1 MNPQP
6 ELESDT
12 LRSEIDTTR
21 ERMDETIDALGN
33 RLEGRHLVDELIGF
47 FRGRANGA
55 GELKERL
62 SHSAGTAV
70 HSVVDAVKAHPIPV
84 VLTSAG
90 LAWLIYEMR
99 SGRRGP
105 ADGSNE
111 FDYSEYAQMGEM
123 GVTDDSISYPS
134 GGGDYEESEDEG
146 LRAEMSRG
154 AEHAKGKLA
163 DVGARAKEKASAVA
177 HRGREALGA
186 TKERLSGMTSQAQQR
201 GREAYQR
208 TRERVVTTTHQH
220 PLEVG
225 LACLAAG
232 AIIGLMLPTPQVVNR
247 RLGPSVD
254 RLRDRARGA
263 GSELL
268 QKGKRVVEAAAS
280 AAKVEA
286 KTQGIT
292 VPRGRND
299 DETPSA
305 VGQSST
311 AVAGSP
317 GTGPAGV

>member
-47 FRGRANGA
+47 FRGRASGA

-62 SHSAGTAV
+62 SSSAGTAI

-84 VLTSAG
+84 VLTGAG

-99 SGRRGP
+99 SSRR
-105 ADGSNE
+105 AAEASSDE
-111 FDYSEYAQMGEM
+111 FDYSGYAQMGEM
-123 GVTDDSISYPS
+123 GVSDDSLSYPA
-134 GGGDYEESEDEG
+134 GDGDYEESEDEG
-146 LRAEMSRG
+146 PRAEMGSG
-154 AEHAKGKLA
+154 AEQAKGKLA
-163 DVGARAKEKASAVA
+163 EMGARAKEKATAVKS
-177 HRGREALGA
+177 RGREALGA
-186 TKERLSGMTSQAQQR
+186 TKDRLSGLTSQAQQR

-208 TRERVVTTTHQH
+208 TRERVVTTTDQH

-254 RLRDRARGA
+254 RLRDRARDA

-268 QKGKRVVEAAAS
+268 QKGKRVVEAAAH

-292 VPRGRND
+292 VPRERND
-299 DETPSA
+299 ESPSA
-305 VGQSST
+305 AAQPST
-311 AVAGSP
+311 AAAGSP

>member
-33 RLEGRHLVDELIGF
+33 RFEGRHLVDELIGF
-47 FRGRANGA
+47 FRGRAGGA

-62 SHSAGTAV
+62 SSSAGTAM

-84 VLTSAG
+84 VLTGAG
-90 LAWLIYEMR
+90 LAWLVYEMR
-99 SGRRGP
+99 SRRRAP
-105 ADGSNE
+105 ADGSSE

-123 GVTDDSISYPS
+123 GLSDDSVAYPS

-146 LRAEMSRG
+146 LRAEMSSV
-154 AEHAKGKLA
+154 AEHAKGELA
-163 DVGARAKEKASAVA
+163 GVGVRAKEKASAVA
-177 HRGREALGA
+177 NRGREVLGA
-186 TKERLSGMTSQAQQR
+186 TKERLSGLTNQAQQR
-201 GREAYQR
+201 GREVYQR
-208 TRERVVTTTHQH
+208 TRDRVVTMTEQH
-220 PLEVG
+220 PLEIG

-232 AIIGLMLPTPQVVNR
+232 AIIGLMLPTPQVMNR

-254 RLRDRARGA
+254 RLRDRARDA
-263 GSELL
+263 GSEWL
-268 QKGKRVVEAAAS
+268 QKGKRVVEAATS

-292 VPRGRND
+292 VPRVRSESD
-299 DETPSA
+299 A
-305 VGQSST
+305 ST
-311 AVAGSP
+311 AAASSP
-317 GTGPAGV
+317 EVGPMGL